1 MARTCASGR
10 HSPGNPIVRNQG
22 FDFSHCRHCACD
34 LIRSDRQWR
43 TVPRGFRVVWRGAD
57 RPLSDDPAQLQLDFS
72 AKGRSLVVWTKEN
85 SIWRLGAVIGLAIIG
100 FFYFLYTL
108 VDQFHAAWKRVA
120 ASRPRRKPL
129 KLPAA

>member
-43 TVPRGFRVVWRGAD
+43 TVPRGFRVVWRA
-57 RPLSDDPAQLQLDFS
+57 
-72 AKGRSLVVWTKEN
+72 
-85 SIWRLGAVIGLAIIG
+85 
-100 FFYFLYTL
+100 
-108 VDQFHAAWKRVA
+108 
-120 ASRPRRKPL
+120 
-129 KLPAA
+129 